1 MWLTKVSGIS
11 EICLICLAMTGVL
24 RADQNL
30 WIDTNRAAHFQE
42 DKSPGTK
49 PKVYTNDDLS
59 KPETR
64 GQAKSNHHRDE
75 QSADVPSSKQRS
87 VPKESR
93 SSSALD
99 SYRDA
104 QGHDRAYWQKKMRPL
119 RNKLDGLDLQIQDL
133 QQKQANT
140 NVTTGLKVSR
150 KGQLHASQK
159 DSAAALAKKI
169 DALKLQRASVLTSI
183 QEVEE
188 DARKAQALPE
198 WLR

>member
-1 MWLTKVSGIS
+1 
-11 EICLICLAMTGVL
+11 MTGVL

-169 DALKLQRASVLTSI
+169 DALKLQRASVVTSI